1 MSLALGGV
9 VWLYCVL
16 LNTIRNDELAVGDA
30 AGGVIVRLRSVLRE
44 RFPEAHP
51 RGRAEG
57 SGEETGPVFET
68 GLPCLDALGIEPGG
82 ITEIVSP
89 APGNASALVLASLLC
104 RSVERR
110 RFAALVDGRDSFDP
124 QVLGPGKDEG
134 LLWVR
139 CRKADEALRA
149 TDLLLRDGNLPLV
162 LLDLVL
168 NPARELK
175 GIPGSAWFRLRG
187 LAEES
192 GAVLLAFTPEK
203 TVTSA
208 RLRLSLDKALTLDAF
223 GQTREEIEER
233 LSPRVTRRRNRH
245 DVKVAHAQ

>member
-1 MSLALGGV
+1 MNKSIPCEPAEEDGADG
-9 VWLYCVL
+9 
-16 LNTIRNDELAVGDA
+16 AV
-30 AGGVIVRLRSVLRE
+30 VRLRSVLRE

-51 RGRAEG
+51 RGWGEAAAE
-57 SGEETGPVFET
+57 EAGPVFET

-82 ITEIVSP
+82 IAEIVSP
-89 APGNASALVLASLLC
+89 APGNESALLLASLLC
-104 RSVERR
+104 RSAERR

-124 QVLGPGKDEG
+124 QWLGPGRGAG

-168 NPARELK
+168 NPARELA

-187 LAEES
+187 LAESS
-192 GAVLLAFTPEK
+192 GAVLLAFTPAK
-203 TVTSA
+203 LVPSA
-208 RLRLSLDKALTLDAF
+208 RLRLSLDKALTLEAF
-223 GQTREEIEER
+223 GQTREELEER
-233 LSPRVTRRRNRH
+233 LAPRVTRRRARH
-245 DVKVAHAQ
+245 GVKVAHG